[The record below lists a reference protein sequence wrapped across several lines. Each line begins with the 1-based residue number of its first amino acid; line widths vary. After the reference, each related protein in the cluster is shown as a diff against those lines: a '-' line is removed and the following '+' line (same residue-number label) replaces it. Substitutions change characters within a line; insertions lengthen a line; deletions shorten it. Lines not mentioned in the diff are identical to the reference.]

1 MYQLSKD
8 LITQLS
14 AKNITY
20 CHWKSNLL
28 LNEALNGYDDLD
40 LLVKKEEIALFE
52 ATILEMGFKEGSNK
66 NISFSAVK
74 HFYGHDEK
82 SGKILHLHVY
92 YQIKTGPSWT
102 KSFHFDFEKY
112 FLDNLIEH
120 ESGMPVP
127 EKHIEL
133 PIFIFRIMLKYSK
146 INEFLLVSKEE
157 ERTFKEIE
165 YLLNN
170 MDQEKIRTFL
180 ADYFPKVSFEDI
192 LNYIKIIQEGSS
204 LTKYIEGNKLKRKL
218 QNYKYLSFCQDN
230 YNNLQQLGYRILNK
244 LFYKQ
249 KKKLHSSGMFIVV
262 AGLDA
267 TGKTTI
273 TTELKKWLGKNF
285 TVSNIHFGKPE
296 STLLTL
302 PFNLLIKLMRKNA
315 SSENLKSSIQSD
327 AEKPKSLLYVARQ
340 TILAYD
346 RYALAKK
353 YWDKASLGEI
363 VLCDRYKSEDYAVM
377 DSKRLKPELYSG
389 FSHKLAKLE
398 NRLYDTMPKPEMLFY
413 LTVPVEVAVIR
424 NEERIKEG
432 KESEEF
438 IKIRHEQNKDLT
450 YLATHNFLTNTDKE
464 YAEVIADIKQK
475 IWKVL

>member
-8 LITQLS
+8 LINNL
-14 AKNITY
+14 AKNNIHY

-40 LLVKKEEIALFE
+40 LLVNKEDIAKFE
-52 ATILEMGFKEGSNK
+52 AIILEMGFKEGSNR
-66 NISFSAVK
+66 NISFSAIK
-74 HFYGHDEK
+74 HFYGHDEE
-82 SGKILHLHVY
+82 SGNILHLHVY

-102 KSFHFDFEKY
+102 KSFHFDFEHY
-112 FLDNLIEH
+112 FLENLMEH
-120 ESGMPVP
+120 ASGMPVP
-127 EKHIEL
+127 QKHIEL

-157 ERTFKEIE
+157 ERTFKEIK
-165 YLLNN
+165 YLFKG
-170 MDQEKIRTFL
+170 MDEEKLKTFL
-180 ADYFPKVSFEDI
+180 ADYFPKVSFRDLI
-192 LNYIKIIQEGSS
+192 NYIKIIQTGNSF
-204 LTKYIEGNKLKRKL
+204 TKYIEGNRLKSKLKK
-218 QNYKYLSFCQDN
+218 YKYLSFCQDN
-230 YNNLQQLGYRILNK
+230 YNNLQQLGYRVTNK

-302 PFNLLIKLMRKNA
+302 PFNLLIKFMRKN
-315 SSENLKSSIQSD
+315 SNNENLKSSIQND
-327 AEKPKSLLYVARQ
+327 VQKPKSLLYVARQ
-340 TILAYD
+340 TLLAYD

-353 YWDKASLGEI
+353 YWNRASLGEI
-363 VLCDRYKSEDYAVM
+363 VLCDRYKSEDYGVM
-377 DSKRLKPELYSG
+377 DSKRLQPELYQG
-389 FSHKLAKLE
+389 FKQKLAKLE
-398 NRLYDTMPKPEMLFY
+398 NKLYDTMPKPDILFY
-413 LTVPVEVAVIR
+413 LTVPVEVAVVR

-438 IKIRHEQNKDLT
+438 IKIRHAQNKNLN
-450 YLATHNFLTNTDKE
+450 YLATHNFPTDTNKE
-464 YAEVIADIKQK
+464 YNEVITDIKKK

>member
-8 LITQLS
+8 LISKL
-14 AKNITY
+14 AANNIIY

-40 LLVKKEEIALFE
+40 LLVKKEDIAKFE

-102 KSFHFDFEKY
+102 KSFHFDFEHY
-112 FLDNLIEH
+112 FLENLMEH

-127 EKHIEL
+127 VKHIEL

-157 ERTFKEIE
+157 ERTFTEID
-165 YLLNN
+165 YLLNEMN
-170 MDQEKIRTFL
+170 HAELKIFL
-180 ADYFPKVSFEDI
+180 KEYFPEVSFEEI

-204 LTKYIEGNKLKRKL
+204 LIKYIEGNKLKRKL
-218 QNYKYLSFCQDN
+218 ENYKYLSFFQDN
-230 YNNLQQLGYRILNK
+230 YNNLQQLGYRITNK

-302 PFNLLIKLMRKNA
+302 PFNLLIRLMRKNN
-315 SSENLKSSIQSD
+315 SNENLKSSIQND
-327 AEKPKSLLYVARQ
+327 TEKAKSLLYVARQ
-340 TILAYD
+340 TLLAYD

-353 YWDKASLGEI
+353 YWNKASLGEL
-363 VLCDRYKSEDYAVM
+363 VLCDRYKSEDYGVM
-377 DSKRLKPELYSG
+377 DSKRLKPELYQG
-389 FSHKLAKLE
+389 FAHRLAKLE
-398 NRLYDTMPKPEMLFY
+398 NKLYDNMPKPEMLFY
-413 LTVPVEVAVIR
+413 LTVPVEVAVVR

-438 IKIRHEQNKDLT
+438 IKIRHAQNKDLT
-450 YLATHNFLTNTDKE
+450 YIATHNFPTDTNKE
-464 YAEVIADIKQK
+464 YTEVIADIKKK

>member
-8 LITQLS
+8 LI
-14 AKNITY
+14 KNLKTNNINY

-28 LNEALNGYDDLD
+28 LNEALAGYDDLD
-40 LLVKKEEIALFE
+40 LLVKKEDIAKFE
-52 ATILEMGFKEGSNK
+52 ATILTMGFKEGSNK
-66 NISFSAVK
+66 NISFSSVK
-74 HFYGHDEK
+74 HFYGHDKET
-82 SGKILHLHVY
+82 GNVLHLHVY
-92 YQIKTGPSWT
+92 YQMKTGPSWT
-102 KSFHFDFEKY
+102 KSFHLDFEHY
-112 FLDNLIEH
+112 FLENLMEH

-127 EKHIEL
+127 QKHIEL

-146 INEFLLVSKEE
+146 VNEFLLVSKEE

-165 YLLNN
+165 YLL
-170 MDQEKIRTFL
+170 DGLDHEALKRFL
-180 ADYFPKVSFEDI
+180 ADYFPKVSYQDI
-192 LNYIKIIQEGSS
+192 MNYIDTIKNGGS
-204 LTKYIEGNKLKRKL
+204 LTKYLKGNGVKGKLKT
-218 QNYKYLSFCQDN
+218 YKYLSFCRDN

-244 LFYKQ
+244 LFFKQ
-249 KKKLHSSGMFIVV
+249 KKKLHSSGLFIVV

-285 TVSNIHFGKPE
+285 TVSNIHFGKPD

-302 PFNLLIKLMRKNA
+302 PFNLLIKQMRKSGGN
-315 SSENLKSSIQSD
+315 EEVKSSIQSD

-353 YWDKASLGEI
+353 YWDKVSQGEI
-363 VLCDRYKSEDYAVM
+363 VLCDRYKSEDYGVM
-377 DSKRLKPELYSG
+377 DSKRLKPELYNG
-389 FSHKLAKLE
+389 LAKRLATIE
-398 NRLYDTMPKPEMLFY
+398 NNLYDTMPKPDVLFY

-438 IKIRHEQNKDLT
+438 IKIRHAQNRDLT
-450 YLATHNFLTNTDKE
+450 YLATHNFPTDTNRE
-464 YAEVIADIKQK
+464 YSEVIAEIKER